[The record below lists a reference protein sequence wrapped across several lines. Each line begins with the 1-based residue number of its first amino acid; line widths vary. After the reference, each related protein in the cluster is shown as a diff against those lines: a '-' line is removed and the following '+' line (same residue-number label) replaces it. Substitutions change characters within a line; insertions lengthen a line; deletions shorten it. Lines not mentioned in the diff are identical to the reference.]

1 MGTATVI
8 LLDGL
13 AYGMILFIISVGL
26 TVTMGLM
33 RVVNLAHGGFAMAGG
48 YLAAMMIPAGVPF
61 FIATALATI
70 AAGFLGGIAELTVF
84 RPLYRKGEL
93 AQVLMTFGLTFVFIA
108 ALTWLFG
115 TDVKILPIPDYL
127 KGLVDLGFRPYPT
140 YRLFLIVVGLL
151 LFLLVWFV
159 IDGSL
164 YGARLRAAVDN
175 PRMAR
180 AVGIDVNR
188 LFTITF
194 VIGCALAGFGGVIGA
209 EMLQLDPF
217 YALRYLVLF
226 LVVVAVGGLGSFK
239 GSFVAAIT
247 IGVVETAGKF
257 LFTDIAAFL
266 LFALVLVLLLWRPN
280 GLLPPKSLA

>member
-1 MGTATVI
+1 VAAI
-8 LLDGL
+8 L
-13 AYGMILFIISVGL
+13 V
-26 TVTMGLM
+26 
-33 RVVNLAHGGFAMAGG
+33 R
-48 YLAAMMIPAGVPF
+48 AGVPF
-61 FIATALATI
+61 FVAAALA
-70 AAGFLGGIAELTVF
+70 AAVAGVLGGIAEMTVF

-115 TDVKILPIPDYL
+115 TDVKTLPIPGYL
-127 KGLVDLGFRPYPT
+127 TGLVDLGFRAYPT

-194 VIGCALAGFGGVIGA
+194 IIGCALAGFGGVIGA

-239 GSFVAAIT
+239 GSFVAAVTLGLI
-247 IGVVETAGKF
+247 ETAGKF

-266 LFALVLVLLLWRPN
+266 LFALVFLLLLWRPN
-280 GLLPPKSLA
+280 GLLPPKSVA